1 MKSETEIRSTGVSD
15 EPIERQVAWF
25 CLRARPKHE
34 HIAARHLQQM
44 TGVEVFLP
52 RIRFRRKT
60 RQGPAWVTEALF
72 PNYLFARFDWAHS
85 LRRVHHA
92 PAVSGVIRFGD
103 RWPTVPDSA
112 IDELRALFGE
122 HQIRVLSSEMN
133 VGDNVEIVE
142 GAFHGLRAV
151 VTRITPGR
159 ERVKVL
165 LDFLGRQTTVEVP
178 AGSLIQEYNARKGL
192 V

>member
-1 MKSETEIRSTGVSD
+1 
-15 EPIERQVAWF
+15 
-25 CLRARPKHE
+25 
-34 HIAARHLQQM
+34 M

-72 PNYLFARFDWAHS
+72 PSYLFARFDWTRS
-85 LRRVHHA
+85 LRQVHHA
-92 PAVSGVIRFGD
+92 PGVQGVIRFGN
-103 RWPTVPDSA
+103 RWPTVPPSA
-112 IDELRALFGE
+112 IDELRALFGG
-122 HQIRVLSSEMN
+122 QQLRVVSPEMS
-133 VGDNVEIVE
+133 VGDNVEIVA

-151 VTRITPGR
+151 VTRIMPGR

-165 LDFLGRQTTVEVP
+165 LDFLGRQTAVEVTV
-178 AGSLIQEYNARKGL
+178 ASLIPEGNARERM